1 MVLASLSASQTCR
14 LISYFKN
21 CLSLIDLRFSFKQLP
36 FAQGL
41 FKVTKIIFPYVT
53 KCYCWHMLLFAW
65 RHGDILKL
73 TYLNTVY
80 RTTRQFSPESP
91 TVGTSIFFSKSTA
104 STVAPSFSKN
114 ILRHPLIHRVF
125 RVQSLSNLY
134 ILPHWGNF
142 HIYVYI
148 NGKCICESDN
158 GI

>member
-1 MVLASLSASQTCR
+1 
-14 LISYFKN
+14 
-21 CLSLIDLRFSFKQLP
+21 
-36 FAQGL
+36 
-41 FKVTKIIFPYVT
+41 
-53 KCYCWHMLLFAW
+53 MLLFAW

-114 ILRHPLIHRVF
+114 ILQHPLIHRVF

-158 GI
+158 GIQTLILMPPGKILPQGEGNYTCPRQSFFKRSIFPQQKRGGRGSKVIGNYEIPY